1 VSIEITISKE
11 HLMSETFER
20 GWLYQKIVEES
31 PIAILCADR
40 EGKIRFWNSGAEAM
54 FGFRAVEALGKSM
67 ELIIPENL
75 RARHWEGW
83 ARVMA
88 SGVTKY
94 GRDAL
99 AVPAIR
105 KDSSR
110 ISIEFNIILLRA
122 PAGEVLG
129 AAAMVQDVT
138 ARWQQQKE
146 LKARLAALEAKAAAS
161 GATG

>member
-1 VSIEITISKE
+1 MT
-11 HLMSETFER
+11 ETADH
-20 GWLYQKIVEES
+20 GWLYQRIVEDN
-31 PIAILCADR
+31 PIAILFADR
-40 EGKIRFWNSGAEAM
+40 EGKIRFWNAGAEAM
-54 FGFRAVEALGKSM
+54 FGYTAEEALGQSLD
-67 ELIIPENL
+67 LIVPERQ

-83 ARVMA
+83 TRVMA

-99 AVPAIR
+99 AVPATR
-105 KDSSR
+105 KDGSR

-122 PAGEVLG
+122 PTGELLG

-146 LKARLAALEAKAAAS
+146 MNARLAALEAKAAEGGKAD
-161 GATG
+161 